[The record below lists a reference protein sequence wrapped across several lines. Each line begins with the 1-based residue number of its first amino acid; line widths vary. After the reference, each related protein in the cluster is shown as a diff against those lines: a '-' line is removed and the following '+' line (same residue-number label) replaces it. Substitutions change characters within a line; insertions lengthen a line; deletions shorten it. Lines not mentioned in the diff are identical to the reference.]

1 MPTMSSCSLMSS
13 TQSLIPITHQCN
25 VSQESLHHNALLGLF
40 LYHSPKCAACT
51 VQCNNAL
58 RCVKCLGERAVCGA
72 GSISHF
78 LPRMETRGRTHQQ
91 MGSCTALRKTAILG
105 RSFMYQVKKEGFDQ
119 QLPFSPR
126 QSIFSAPA
134 FDDLIR
140 SGNNLGCTPA
150 PHQT

>member
-1 MPTMSSCSLMSS
+1 M
-13 TQSLIPITHQCN
+13 CN
-25 VSQESLHHNALLGLF
+25 VQ
-40 LYHSPKCAACT
+40 CAVCSVQCAVCSVQCAVCSAQCAVCS
-51 VQCNNAL
+51 VQCNEV
-58 RCVKCLGERAVCGA
+58 CKVSTEGEPVVCGV

-105 RSFMYQVKKEGFDQ
+105 RFHVQLQVKKEGFDQ

-140 SGNNLGCTPA
+140 SGNNLGSTPG